1 MLAEKGIYL
10 SDQPE
15 ASMNGTLLRRVLVE
29 RFLTVA
35 ERQAI
40 PEKPRR
46 PAAAA
51 LCEGYAAPGLLSTR
65 GAILDA
71 NRGANFNAD

>member
-1 MLAEKGIYL
+1 
-10 SDQPE
+10 
-15 ASMNGTLLRRVLVE
+15 MNGTLLRRVLVE
-29 RFLTVA
+29 RFLTEA

-65 GAILDA
+65 GSILGSVAHLVQLSCQSAIS
-71 NRGANFNAD
+71 RRT